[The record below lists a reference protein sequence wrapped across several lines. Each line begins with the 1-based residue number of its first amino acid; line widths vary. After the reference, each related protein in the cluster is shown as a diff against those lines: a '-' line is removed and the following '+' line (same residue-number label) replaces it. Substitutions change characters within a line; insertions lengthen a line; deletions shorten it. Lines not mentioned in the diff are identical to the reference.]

1 MNTFECRVSDLP
13 KKEEPKPP
21 PPRQVTFKEKL
32 EEVPKE
38 SDIIQSTKK
47 EGLLDK
53 LTNTNNIKALLIALL
68 VFLLVNSEIIK
79 NILINSF
86 DFLNS
91 NDNFNTIGNI
101 LVYVLTMSI
110 YLYFSSEDP

>member
-13 KKEEPKPP
+13 KKEEYEAPK
-21 PPRQVTFKEKL
+21 RVTFKEKL

-38 SDIIQSTKK
+38 SDIIQSTKN
-47 EGLLDK
+47 EGLLYK
-53 LTNTNNIKALLIALL
+53 LTNTNNIGALLIALL

-79 NILINSF
+79 NILLNSF

-91 NDNFNTIGNI
+91 NDNFNTIGYI

-110 YLYFSSEDP
+110 YLYFS